1 MEVWCWQQDCCI
13 KSYLQDNHFIILWLK
28 IFLYD
33 MYMQQWLFN
42 AITAN
47 KSLINLIYVSP
58 LKFLCWA
65 KKMLLWETTDS
76 CDQQLTQ

>member
-1 MEVWCWQQDCCI
+1 
-13 KSYLQDNHFIILWLK
+13 
-28 IFLYD
+28 

-58 LKFLCWA
+58 QVSVLSDKDVVVGDNRFL
-65 KKMLLWETTDS
+65 
-76 CDQQLTQ
+76 

>member
-1 MEVWCWQQDCCI
+1 MIQC
-13 KSYLQDNHFIILWLK
+13 
-28 IFLYD
+28 

-58 LKFLCWA
+58 LKFLCLA
-65 KKMLLWETTDS
+65 KKMLLCETTDS
-76 CDQQLTQ
+76 CDQQLT